1 MQTPTSTTSGLEKS
15 IQDLDQVVI
24 RFAGD
29 SGDGMQLT
37 GDQFTRTTALM
48 GNDIATFP
56 DFPAEIRAPAGTL
69 PGVSAFQLRFSSFD
83 IHTPGDAPDV
93 LVAMNPAALK
103 VHIKELKKDGVLLL
117 NTASFSALDL
127 KKAKYEKDP
136 RTDGSLSGCRV
147 IEVDLE
153 ARTQEA
159 LANSPL
165 DNRSKDRCKNMYA
178 LGILYWM
185 YHRDMAPT
193 ERAIAQKFAKKP
205 DIVEG
210 NLAAM
215 RAGYAYAETTEV
227 FQTAYRVAP
236 APMKPGTYRNIMGN
250 QALCLGLVAAG
261 QKAGV
266 NLFLGSYPITPASDI
281 LHQLSTYKHLGVTTF
296 QAEDEIAAIGSAIG
310 ASYSGSLGIT
320 SSSGPGIALKGEAI
334 GLAIMAELP
343 LVILN
348 VQRAGPSTGM
358 PTKTQ
363 QADLL
368 QSLYGRNGESPLCV
382 IAASTPAD
390 AFEVGYEAVRI
401 AVTYM
406 LPVIVLSDGYIANGS
421 EPWLLPDVDALP
433 PISVTFAAEGKPD
446 VKFMPYERNPK
457 TLARPWARPGTK
469 GLVHRIGGLEKQDVT
484 GNICYDADNH
494 QHMIDTRAQKVANIA
509 NDLPPIETI
518 GERTGDLLVL
528 GWGSTRGAITS
539 STLRLQKEGHKIS
552 CASLRHL
559 NPLPND
565 LGDLMRGFKKVVLPE
580 MNKGQLAMMLRAKFL
595 IDVQSYSQVNGQPF
609 KSHDVLAYLQKTL
622 DALKGD
628 SLKGDSLKSESPK
641 SPDSKSPDSKSP
653 DSKSPDSKSP

>member
-1 MQTPTSTTSGLEKS
+1 MTQGLQKG

-103 VHIKELKKDGVLLL
+103 VHVKDLKRGGILLL
-117 NTASFSALDL
+117 NTASFGALDL

-136 RTDGSLSGCRV
+136 RTDGSLAAWRV

-153 ARTQEA
+153 ARTREA

-165 DNRSKDRCKNMYA
+165 DTRGKDRCKNMYA

-185 YHRDMAPT
+185 FHRDMEPT
-193 ERAIAQKFAKKP
+193 LKNIAAKFAKKP
-205 DIVEG
+205 ELVEA
-210 NLAAM
+210 NLTAM
-215 RAGYAYAETTEV
+215 KAGHAYAETTEI
-227 FQTAYRVAP
+227 FQTAYRVPP

-250 QALCLGLVAAG
+250 QALTLGVVAAG
-261 QKAGV
+261 QQSGLQ
-266 NLFLGSYPITPASDI
+266 LFLGSYPITPASDI
-281 LHQLSTYKHLGVTTF
+281 LHQLSGYKHLGVVTF
-296 QAEDEIAAIGSAIG
+296 QAEDEIAAIASAIG
-310 ASYSGSLGIT
+310 ASYAGSLGIT
-320 SSSGPGIALKGEAI
+320 STSGPGMALKSEAI
-334 GLAIMAELP
+334 GLAVMAELP

-363 QADLL
+363 QADLM
-368 QSLYGRNGESPLCV
+368 QAIHGRNGECPVAV

-390 AFEVGYEAVRI
+390 AFEVGYEAVRL
-401 AVTYM
+401 AVKYM
-406 LPVIVLSDGYIANGS
+406 VPVIVLSDGYIANGS
-421 EPWLLPDVDALP
+421 EPWLLPDVAKLP
-433 PISVTFAAEGKPD
+433 PIPVQFAPEGQPGT
-446 VKFMPYERNPK
+446 KFMPYARNPE
-457 TLARPWARPGTK
+457 TLARPWAKPGTK
-469 GLVHRIGGLEKQDVT
+469 GLVHRIGGIEKADVT

-494 QHMIDTRAQKVANIA
+494 QHMVDTRAKKVENIQH
-509 NDLPPIETI
+509 DIPPIETV
-518 GERTGDLLVL
+518 GPRTGDVLVL
-528 GWGSTRGAITS
+528 GWGSTRGAITAA
-539 STLRLQKEGHKIS
+539 TLQLQKQGHRIS
-552 CASLRHL
+552 CASIRYL
-559 NPLPND
+559 NPLPKD
-565 LGDLMRGFKKVVLPE
+565 LGELMRGFKKVVLPE
-580 MNKGQLAMMLRAKFL
+580 MNKGQLATILRAKYL

-609 KSHDVLAYLQKTL
+609 KSHEILDYLTKTL
-622 DALKGD
+622 AEVTK
-628 SLKGDSLKSESPK
+628 EVRR
-641 SPDSKSPDSKSP
+641 
-653 DSKSPDSKSP
+653 

>member
-1 MQTPTSTTSGLEKS
+1 MQTSTSTTAGLDKG
-15 IQDLDQVVI
+15 IHDIDQIVI

-69 PGVSAFQLRFSSFD
+69 PGVSAFQLRFSNFD

-103 VHIKELKKDGVLLL
+103 VHLAELKKDGILLL
-117 NTASFSALDL
+117 NTASFSPLDL
-127 KKAKYEKDP
+127 KKAKYEQDP
-136 RTDGSLSGCRV
+136 RTDGSLAGYRV

-165 DNRSKDRCKNMYA
+165 DNRSKGRCKNMYA

-185 YHRDMAPT
+185 FHRDVAPS
-193 ERAIAQKFAKKP
+193 EKAIAQKFAKKP
-205 DIVEG
+205 ALVEA
-210 NLAAM
+210 NLTAM
-215 RAGYAYAETTEV
+215 KAGYAYAETTEV
-227 FQTAYRVAP
+227 FQAAYRVAP

-261 QKAGV
+261 QKAAIE
-266 NLFLGSYPITPASDI
+266 LFLGSYPITPASDI
-281 LHQLSTYKHLGVTTF
+281 LHQLSGYKHLGVVTF
-296 QAEDEIAAIGSAIG
+296 QAEDEIAAVASAIG
-310 ASYSGSLGIT
+310 ASYAGSLGIT
-320 SSSGPGIALKGEAI
+320 STSGPGMALKGEAI
-334 GLAIMAELP
+334 GLAVMAELP

-368 QSLYGRNGESPLCV
+368 QALYGRNGESPVCV
-382 IAASTPAD
+382 LSASTPAD

-401 AVTYM
+401 AVKYM
-406 LPVIVLSDGYIANGS
+406 VPVIVLSDGYIANGS
-421 EPWLLPDVDALP
+421 EPWLLPDPDALP
-433 PISVTFAAEGKPD
+433 PIEVHFAKEGQPG
-446 VKFMPYERNPK
+446 VKFMPYERNPQ
-457 TLARPWARPGTK
+457 TLARPWAKPGTK
-469 GLVHRIGGLEKQDVT
+469 GLVHRIGGLEKKDVT

-494 QHMIDTRAQKVANIA
+494 QHMVDTRAQKVANIA
-509 NDLPPIETI
+509 NDLPPLATT
-518 GERTGDLLVL
+518 GARTGDVLVL
-528 GWGSTRGAITS
+528 GWGSTRGAILA
-539 STLRLQKEGHKIS
+539 STLKLQQQGHKIS
-552 CASLRHL
+552 CAFLRHL
-559 NPLPND
+559 NPLPKD
-565 LGDLMRGFKKVVLPE
+565 LGDLMRGFRRVVVPE
-580 MNKGQLAMMLRAKFL
+580 LNTGQLAMILRAKYL

-609 KSHDVLAYLQKTL
+609 KSHDILAHLEKTL
-622 DALKGD
+622 A
-628 SLKGDSLKSESPK
+628 SLGTGSAGAKEAQR
-641 SPDSKSPDSKSP
+641 
-653 DSKSPDSKSP
+653 